1 MATDD
6 NLSRQIAIRLSD
18 DDMTR
23 LDALAESIPIA
34 SRNAIARAALRI
46 GMAALEADP
55 SQLFSS
61 PKKAK
66 TRRR

>member
-1 MATDD
+1 MV
-6 NLSRQIAIRLSD
+6 
-18 DDMTR
+18 R
-23 LDALAESIPIA
+23 LDALTESIPIA

>member
-1 MATDD
+1 MTTDD

-18 DDMTR
+18 DYMKR
-23 LDALAESIPIA
+23 LDSLAESIPIA

-46 GMAALEADP
+46 GLATLETDP
-55 SQLFSS
+55 AQLLSA

-66 TRRR
+66 SRRR